1 MHAIHFASDRFPESG
16 GDGLVITDASSIHK
30 ILVVTLSN
38 LGDVVLTLPVLEQ
51 LHEAYPQATLDVIVG
66 ESAKIVFEGDA
77 RIRKIVCLNKKASL
91 RDKWLSLR
99 SIRQEKYDIVIDLKR
114 SLLGLCGGARY
125 RNSYLV
131 RSGHAHRA
139 DKHLASLKGLIHS
152 QPAPK
157 WLGSHERAIGSEFSI
172 DLERPMIAAAVGSK
186 SDIKKWPAVHYAQL
200 LDRLASER
208 GHQIVLIG
216 DKADVKDAERVQ
228 TAMKHK
234 VVNLC
239 GQTSFTQLVAV
250 IGRAD
255 MVVTNDSAPLHI
267 ADALRVPLL
276 ALFGPTDPMKYG
288 PRGARSAALS
298 RKIFCSPCEKA
309 QCRYGHECL
318 NLLSVDQ
325 VYDKATQIL
334 DDGLRKEG
342 LKFLIMRLDRVG
354 DLVLSLPAIDAL
366 RQQYPDSKI
375 TVMTRPY
382 TQDLLKGHP
391 WIDDVWAYDYK
402 KGGAHTFPLGY
413 ARLIREI
420 RSRKYDAAFIMHPGI
435 RSHLIPYLAG
445 ITYRI
450 GYKNSSSLFLT
461 HAIEDKRHLGL
472 EHESEYAMHLVE
484 AFGVPRPIIPS
495 KRLLF
500 PRNHSESGAS
510 APVIAIHAG
519 ASCAS
524 KRWPKEYFRR
534 LIELILESH
543 PHRIAII
550 GGEDEIALGAYLS
563 NGLDEKVIDMTGRQ
577 SLDELT
583 EFLASCEALVS
594 NDSGPVHIAAAV
606 EVPVVSIFGRN
617 QAGLSARRWRPL
629 GASHRVIQKDV
640 GCVVCLAHRC
650 TIDFECLK
658 AIKVETVYQALFRI
672 LTRKHEKS
680 ATPFL
685 R

>member
-1 MHAIHFASDRFPESG
+1 M
-16 GDGLVITDASSIHK
+16 ITDAASIRK
-30 ILVVTLSN
+30 ILIVTLSN
-38 LGDVVLTLPVLEQ
+38 LGDVVLTLPVFEQ

-66 ESAKIVFEGDA
+66 ESAKMVFEGDA

-91 RDKWLSLR
+91 NDKWRFLK

-114 SLLGLCGGARY
+114 SLLGLGSGARY
-125 RNSYLV
+125 RNSYLAGG
-131 RSGHAHRA
+131 RHAHRA
-139 DKHLASLKGLIHS
+139 EKHLASLKGLIGNRS
-152 QPAPK
+152 TPK
-157 WLGSHERAIGSEFSI
+157 WLESLKTSGGLDFSV
-172 DLERPMIAAAVGSK
+172 DFEKPTMVAAVGSK

-200 LDRLASER
+200 LDRLANER
-208 GHQIVLIG
+208 GFQIVLIG
-216 DKADVKDAERVQ
+216 DKSDTKDAERVQ
-228 TAMKHK
+228 AAMKHTAF
-234 VVNLC
+234 NLC
-239 GQTSFTQLVAV
+239 GRTTFSQMAQIIA
-250 IGRAD
+250 RANL
-255 MVVTNDSAPLHI
+255 VVTNDSAPLHV
-267 ADALRVPLL
+267 ADALKVPLL
-276 ALFGPTDPMKYG
+276 ALFGPTDPIKYG
-288 PRGARSAALS
+288 PRGVRSAALS

-318 NLLSVDQ
+318 NLLAVDQ
-325 VYDKATQIL
+325 VFDKAIQIL
-334 DDGLRKEG
+334 DDNLRKES

-391 WIDDVWAYDYK
+391 WVDEVWAYDYK
-402 KGGAHTFPLGY
+402 KGGAHTFPWGY
-413 ARLIREI
+413 ARLIKEI
-420 RSRKYDAAFIMHPGI
+420 RTRKFDAAFIMHPGI
-435 RSHLIPYLAG
+435 RSHLIPFLAG
-445 ITYRI
+445 IAYRI
-450 GYKNSSSLFLT
+450 GYKHNTSFLLT

-484 AFGVPRPIIPS
+484 AFGVPRPTHAS

-500 PRNHSESGAS
+500 PRKRSDESIGD
-510 APVIAIHAG
+510 PVIAIHAG

-543 PHRIAII
+543 PHRVAII
-550 GGEDEIALGAYLS
+550 GGDDEIGLGAYLS
-563 NGLDEKVIDMTGRQ
+563 KGFDERVVDWTGRQ

-583 EFLASCEALVS
+583 EFLASCVALVS

-617 QAGLSARRWRPL
+617 QAGLSATRWRPL

-640 GCVVCLAHRC
+640 GCIVCLAHQC
-650 TIDFECLK
+650 TIDFECLR
-658 AIKVETVYQALFRI
+658 AIKVETVYHNLFGI
-672 LTRKHEKS
+672 LTRHHEKS
-680 ATPFL
+680 AAPFL